1 MKPLNIGTSN
11 TQVSEPTED
20 AMNVSQTLRILHC
33 IPDCGGCDEDDTAA
47 WLNND
52 RNDPD
57 WQILSDE
64 EIVALT
70 ALEVFYTVF
79 IIFTNS
85 VVLRIREF
93 GDKV

>member
-1 MKPLNIGTSN
+1 MSLSKLFEQPS
-11 TQVSEPTED
+11 
-20 AMNVSQTLRILHC
+20 
-33 IPDCGGCDEDDTAA
+33 IPGCGGCDEDDTAA

-52 RNDPD
+52 RNYPG
-57 WQILSDE
+57 WQIFSDE

-70 ALEVFYTVF
+70 AFEVCYIVF

-85 VVLRIREF
+85 VVLRIKEF